1 MRVAF
6 VGACP
11 MAIGAAKMLIRAGHE
26 VILVDVDAEKIKA
39 IGEELDCGL
48 IAGDG
53 SKPAV
58 LRDLSPTSTELLV
71 CVTDN
76 DETNILAT
84 LVGRSLGF
92 RRIVTKIE
100 EPEFE
105 HVCVELGLEDI
116 IIPSHDAAQRLADLA
131 GGSLPEEVSRYFKGG
146 ARLFSFVADE
156 GEAGQVADL
165 VLPKRSRVLC
175 LYRNGVLID
184 ADADA
189 TIKLGDEV
197 VLFTHEKNLP
207 QLKERWVK
215 PRANGQ
221 KAAS

>member
-1 MRVAF
+1 MRAAF
-6 VGACP
+6 VGAG
-11 MAIGAAKMLIRAGHE
+11 ATAVGAARMLIRGGHE
-26 VILVDVDAEKIKA
+26 VILVDVDAAKIKS

-58 LRDLSPTSTELLV
+58 LREVGPADTDLLV

-105 HVCVELGLEDI
+105 HICVELGLEDI
-116 IIPSHDAAQRLADLA
+116 IIPSRDAAQRLADLA
-131 GGSLPEEVSRYFKGG
+131 VGTLPEEVSRYFKYG
-146 ARLFSFVADE
+146 ARLFSFVAGDA
-156 GEAGQVADL
+156 EAGPVGELA
-165 VLPKRSRVLC
+165 LPRRCRVQC
-175 LYRNGVLID
+175 LYRNGELID
-184 ADADA
+184 AEGDA
-189 TIKLGDEV
+189 TIISGDEV
-197 VLFTHEKNLP
+197 VLFTHERNLL
-207 QLKERWVK
+207 QLKERWGK
-215 PRANGQ
+215 SRAAGSRP
-221 KAAS
+221 AS

>member
-1 MRVAF
+1 MRAAF
-6 VGACP
+6 VGAG
-11 MAIGAAKMLIRAGHE
+11 ATAVGAARMLIRGGHE
-26 VILVDVDAEKIKA
+26 VILVDIDAAKIKA

-53 SKPAV
+53 CKPAV
-58 LRDLSPTSTELLV
+58 LRELGPADTELLV

-105 HVCVELGLEDI
+105 HICVELGLEDI
-116 IIPSHDAAQRLADLA
+116 IIPSQDAAQRLADIA
-131 GGSLPEEVSRYFKGG
+131 VGMLPEEVSRYFKSG
-146 ARLFSFVADE
+146 ARLLSFVA
-156 GEAGQVADL
+156 GEAEAGAVSVLDL
-165 VLPKRSRVLC
+165 PNRCRVMC
-175 LYRNGVLID
+175 LYRNGELID

-189 TIKLGDEV
+189 TINSGDEV

-207 QLKERWVK
+207 QLKARWVR
-215 PRANGQ
+215 PRANGHT
-221 KAAS
+221 AST